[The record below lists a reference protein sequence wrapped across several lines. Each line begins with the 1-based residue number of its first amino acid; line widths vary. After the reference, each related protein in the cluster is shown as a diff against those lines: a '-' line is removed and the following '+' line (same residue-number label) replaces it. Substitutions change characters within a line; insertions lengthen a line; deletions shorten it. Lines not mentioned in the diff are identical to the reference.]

1 MLALVPLTESRQLI
15 CSPLMVRYKV
25 VAKELAL
32 LIESGELRPGQRLP
46 SLRESSQR
54 RSLSVSTV
62 LKAYHLLEAR
72 GLVQARQRSGF
83 HVSLRADKYPQV
95 PSSSQP
101 QLDTVEVGKSALI
114 AQVLHA
120 QKNDQVVPMGS
131 AFPDPQL
138 FPLKRLSQSLSRSM
152 RKLDPARA
160 VMDITPG
167 NPELLRQVA
176 LRYHLQGY
184 ELDMDELLVTH
195 GAMEALNL
203 CLQAVTRPGDA
214 VVIESPSFY
223 VCLQALERLGLRA
236 IEVSTDPVQGMN
248 LEALEQ
254 AIALHQPAA
263 IWLMSNFQN
272 PLGSLMPESRKR
284 ALAELL
290 ARHQL
295 PLIEDDVYGELYF
308 GESRPPPVKA
318 FDRDGLVLHCSS
330 FSKCLAPGYRIGW
343 AAAGRFRREVQTLQL
358 GTSLSAAIPSQLA
371 IADYLD
377 TGAFDTHLK
386 ALRRELESRRDAIL
400 GCVQQYFPAQCR
412 VTQPQ
417 GGYFLW
423 LELPPGFDSF
433 RLYRA
438 ALQHGVSIAPGSM
451 FSVQDEITRGL
462 RLNYGNPSIE
472 DAERAMRLLA
482 RLLPVS
488 EQRVRPE

>member
-1 MLALVPLTESRQLI
+1 
-15 CSPLMVRYKV
+15 MVRYKAF
-25 VAKELAL
+25 AKELAL

-54 RSLSVSTV
+54 RGLSVSTV
-62 LKAYHLLEAR
+62 LKAYHLLEAQ
-72 GLVQARQRSGF
+72 GLVQAQQRSGF
-83 HVSLRADKYPQV
+83 HVSVRADKYPLL

-114 AQVLHA
+114 GQVLHA
-120 QKNDQVVPMGS
+120 QKNDKVVPMGS

-138 FPLKRLSQSLSRSM
+138 FPLKRLAQSLSRSM
-152 RKLDPARA
+152 RTLDPARA

-167 NPELLRQVA
+167 NPELLRQIA

-195 GAMEALNL
+195 GAIEALNL

-236 IEVSTDPVQGMN
+236 IEVSTDPVEGMN

-254 AIALHQPAA
+254 AIAHHRPAA

-272 PLGSLMPESRKR
+272 PLGSLMPEPKKR

-290 ARHQL
+290 SRHQL

-343 AAAGRFRREVQTLQL
+343 AAAGRFRQQVQALQL
-358 GTSLSAAIPSQLA
+358 STTLSAAMPSQLA

-377 TGAFDTHLK
+377 TGAFDKHLK
-386 ALRRELESRRDAIL
+386 GLRRELESRRDAIL
-400 GCVQQYFPAQCR
+400 GCVQRYFPAQCG

-423 LELPPGFDSF
+423 LELPPGSDSF

-451 FSVQDEITRGL
+451 FTVRDEVTRGL
-462 RLNYGNPSIE
+462 RLNYGYPSIE
-472 DAERAMRLLA
+472 DADRAMQLLA
-482 RLLPVS
+482 RLLPMS
-488 EQRVRPE
+488 EQRTPS

>member
-1 MLALVPLTESRQLI
+1 
-15 CSPLMVRYKV
+15 MVRYKAF
-25 VAKELAL
+25 AKELAQ

-54 RSLSVSTV
+54 RGLSVSTI
-62 LKAYHLLEAR
+62 LKAYHLLEAQ
-72 GLVQARQRSGF
+72 GLVQARLRSGF
-83 HVSLRADKYPQV
+83 HVSRRADSYPRL

-101 QLDTVEVGKSALI
+101 QLDTVDVGKSALI
-114 AQVLHA
+114 GQVLHA
-120 QKNDQVVPMGS
+120 QKNDQVVPLGS
-131 AFPDPQL
+131 AFPSPQL
-138 FPLKRLSQSLSRSM
+138 FPFKRLSQSLSRSM
-152 RKLDPARA
+152 RKLDPSRA

-236 IEVSTDPVQGMN
+236 IEVSTDPAQGMN

-254 AIALHQPAA
+254 AIALHRPAA

-272 PLGSLMPESRKR
+272 PLGSLMPEPRKR

-290 ARHQL
+290 SRHQL

-343 AAAGRFRREVQTLQL
+343 AAAGRYRREVQALQL
-358 GTSLSAAIPSQLA
+358 GTTLSAALPSQLA
-371 IADYLD
+371 LADYLE
-377 TGAFDTHLK
+377 TGAFDSHLK
-386 ALRRELESRRDAIL
+386 GLRSELEGRRDALL
-400 GCVQQYFPAQCR
+400 GSVQRYFPAECR
-412 VTQPQ
+412 VTRPQ

-423 LELPPGFDSF
+423 LELPARFDSF
-433 RLYRA
+433 RLYQA
-438 ALQHGVSIAPGSM
+438 ALQHGVSIAPGTM
-451 FSVQDEITRGL
+451 FNVRDEMSSAL
-462 RLNYGNPSIE
+462 RLNYGHPSIE
-472 DAERAMRLLA
+472 SADQAMQLLA

-488 EQRVRPE
+488 EQKGA